1 MDAIDGIVDRV
12 WNTISGH
19 HRRNSAGYRSIYGEF
34 IVVVVGKTSWRKR
47 TPIYWFVVGAGGWAT
62 TTELAG
68 AVIATGTVVVEGN
81 VKVVQQIAGHSSA
94 VTTLDVY
101 AQLFAH
107 DAHSSA
113 RAVDALLN
121 GDVA

>member
-1 MDAIDGIVDRV
+1 MVRHQNIVFHDLRRTAVTLAI
-12 WNTISGH
+12 
-19 HRRNSAGYRSIYGEF
+19 SAGAN
-34 IVVVVGKTSWRKR
+34 
-47 TPIYWFVVGAGGWAT
+47 P
-62 TTELAG
+62 
-68 AVIATGTVVVEGN
+68 
-81 VKVVQQIAGHSSA
+81 KVVQQIAGHSSA

-107 DAHSSA
+107 DAQSSA